1 LEKLRAG
8 DESAAAQIFNRYAG
22 RLIALARSRMDQRMR
37 QMMDPE
43 DIVQSVYQSF
53 FVRQARGEFDIHD
66 WDSLWGLLATITLRK
81 CGHQIERYRTAR
93 RDPRREI
100 ATRDPDADEAPSFEA
115 IARDPT
121 PQEAAML
128 AELLEQVMRGLE
140 GYQRQIL
147 ELSLQGHSVA
157 EISARVGYTR
167 RTVQRILQRVRSGLE
182 QQRAAE

>member
-1 LEKLRAG
+1 
-8 DESAAAQIFNRYAG
+8 
-22 RLIALARSRMDQRMR
+22 
-37 QMMDPE
+37 
-43 DIVQSVYQSF
+43 
-53 FVRQARGEFDIHD
+53 
-66 WDSLWGLLATITLRK
+66 
-81 CGHQIERYRTAR
+81 
-93 RDPRREI
+93 
-100 ATRDPDADEAPSFEA
+100 
-115 IARDPT
+115 
-121 PQEAAML
+121 ML